1 MAGTQALLSVT
12 LPQPHPLLGRILPIF
27 ILCTFFS
34 ELVRGF
40 PLKAMKRNLQTGG
53 SILSW
58 VCTGGKRKAEGWGGK
73 CPGGSMLEVREE
85 AWVAAAAARQ
95 GAGVSQVGAVWVLLS
110 QGVHFS
116 F

>member
-1 MAGTQALLSVT
+1 MQFPEENSSNREHGSWEGLRQH
-12 LPQPHPLLGRILPIF
+12 QP
-27 ILCTFFS
+27 
-34 ELVRGF
+34 E
-40 PLKAMKRNLQTGG
+40 
-53 SILSW
+53 
-58 VCTGGKRKAEGWGGK
+58 AEGWGGK

-85 AWVAAAAARQ
+85 AWVAAAAAWQ